1 MQHIV
6 KMFIMCKI
14 YRCVGK
20 KTITY
25 ETVIILRG
33 MFRIMLFG
41 KGSTFKT
48 TRYYTYKNMVLFPL
62 KEHNEDVWNYINI
75 RSSMMSKTQTGD

>member
-1 MQHIV
+1 
-6 KMFIMCKI
+6 
-14 YRCVGK
+14 
-20 KTITY
+20 
-25 ETVIILRG
+25 
-33 MFRIMLFG
+33 MFRIMLCG